1 MMVIPTTLAELAP
14 AKIRGSMGVL
24 YWLAIKIGGLVVT
37 GIARKTSSISS
48 SASWQIPFGLILIIP
63 AVVIAMVWFIPE
75 SPRWL
80 LLHDRQ
86 EDAMDSLTRLKNKN
100 TSAEEIRLEFDELS
114 QRVATQLQHR
124 SFRDLFTSQ
133 NRMLTFI
140 AVMINFFQVRTR
152 IDMMFG
158 VCS

>member
-1 MMVIPTTLAELAP
+1 
-14 AKIRGSMGVL
+14 
-24 YWLAIKIGGLVVT
+24 
-37 GIARKTSSISS
+37 
-48 SASWQIPFGLILIIP
+48 
-63 AVVIAMVWFIPE
+63 
-75 SPRWL
+75 
-80 LLHDRQ
+80 
-86 EDAMDSLTRLKNKN
+86 MDSLTRLKNKN